1 MENEPKTLVE
11 AVRYFA
17 DPETTLKTIIELRW
31 PDGVACPTCGCKEVR
46 FISTRRIW
54 ECKNKHPK
62 RQFSG
67 KIGTIF
73 EDSPLPLDK
82 WFVAIWAIANC
93 KNGISSYE
101 LHRALDVTQKT
112 AWFMLHRIRLAM
124 QAGSIMTSNGAF
136 EADETLIGGIAK
148 NMHADRRA
156 KEIKGTGRSKGKA
169 VVMGIIRRKTA
180 ASKSKVKATVINDAS
195 HASLYSE
202 LSKAVEPG
210 AHLYTD
216 AWQGYRGLSA
226 EYRHQVVD
234 HAVEYVKG
242 VVHTNGCENF
252 FSLLKRTIKG
262 TYVSVEPFHLGA
274 YLDEQA
280 FRFNERD
287 QNDGGRFTTLLS
299 AVFGLRLTYKELT
312 GHGAQPA

>member
-1 MENEPKTLVE
+1 MTHEPKTLVE

-17 DPETTLKTIIELRW
+17 DPDTTLKTIIELRW
-31 PDGVACPTCGCKEVR
+31 PDGVCCPTCGSKEVR

-67 KIGTIF
+67 KVGTIF

-124 QAGSIMTSNGAF
+124 KAGSIMTSHGQF
-136 EADETLIGGIAK
+136 EADETLIGGLEK
-148 NMHADRRA
+148 NMHANKR
-156 KEIKGTGRSKGKA
+156 TGRTGRGTGKA

-180 ASKSKVKATVINDAS
+180 ASCSKVKATVVKDAS
-195 HASLYSE
+195 QQSLQTVLTKSI
-202 LSKAVEPG
+202 EPG
-210 AHLYTD
+210 SHLFTD

-226 EYRHQVVD
+226 EYRHQIVD
-234 HAVEYVKG
+234 HAVQYVKG

-252 FSLLKRTIKG
+252 FSLLKRTVKG
-262 TYVSVEPFHLGA
+262 TYISVEPFHLGR

-280 FRFNERD
+280 FRFNERED
-287 QNDGGRFTTLLS
+287 NDGGRFKTLLGS
-299 AVFGLRLTYKELT
+299 VFGLRLTYKELT
-312 GHGAQPA
+312 GHDAQPA

>member
-1 MENEPKTLVE
+1 MTHEPQTLIE

-17 DPETTLKTIIELRW
+17 DPDTTLKTIIELRW
-31 PDGVACPTCGCKEVR
+31 PNGVRCPTCGSEEVR

-54 ECKNKHPK
+54 ECKTKHEK

-101 LHRALDVTQKT
+101 LHRALGVTQKT

-124 QAGSIMTSNGAF
+124 KAGSIMTSHGSF
-136 EADETLIGGIAK
+136 EADESLVGGLEK
-148 NMHADRRA
+148 NMHANKR
-156 KEIKGTGRSKGKA
+156 TGKPGRGSGKA
-169 VVMGIIRRKTA
+169 VVMAVIRRKTA
-180 ASKSKVKATVINDAS
+180 DSHSKVKTVHIPDAS
-195 HASLYSE
+195 KASLHPVISQ
-202 LSKAVEPG
+202 SIEPG
-210 AHLYTD
+210 SHIFTD
-216 AWQGYRGLSA
+216 AWRGYRGLNA
-226 EYRHQVVD
+226 EFQHQVVD
-234 HAVEYVKG
+234 HAVEYVRG
-242 VVHTNGCENF
+242 IVHTNGCENF
-252 FSLLKRTIKG
+252 FSLLKRTVKG
-262 TYVSVEPFHLGA
+262 TYVSVEPFHLGR

-287 QNDGGRFTTLLS
+287 QNDGGRFTTLLG
-299 AVFGLRLTYKELT
+299 AVFGLRLTYKELI
-312 GHGAQPA
+312 GHDAQSA